1 MKRILLTLL
10 ALAFSGVAS
19 AQLYKWVDK
28 NGRTQY
34 GDTPPA
40 DAAKVTRLKPPP
52 PGSAPTPAPSAD
64 AKKDA
69 AGKDKGGKAL
79 TPEQAFQKRQQERA
93 DADQKAAKE
102 RAEAD
107 QKRAGCEQAQ
117 ASLRQLQSGQRLST
131 VNAQGERVF
140 IDDDARARQIEQ
152 AQKSVADWCK

>member
-1 MKRILLTLL
+1 MNRMLVMLV

-28 NGRTQY
+28 NGHVQY

-40 DAAKVTRLKPPP
+40 DATKVTRLKAPS
-52 PGSAPTPAPSAD
+52 PGSAPAPSAE
-64 AKKDA
+64 AKKD
-69 AGKDKGGKAL
+69 AGKDKGEKAL
-79 TPEQAFQKRQQERA
+79 TPEQAFQKRQKERA
-93 DADQKAAKE
+93 EADEKAAKE

-152 AQKSVADWCK
+152 AQKSVTDWCK

>member
-1 MKRILLTLL
+1 MKRILVMLI

-28 NGRTQY
+28 NGRVQY
-34 GDTPPA
+34 GDMPPA

-52 PGSAPTPAPSAD
+52 PGSAPAPSAD

-69 AGKDKGGKAL
+69 AGKDKSAKAL
-79 TPEQAFQKRQQERA
+79 TPEQEFQKRQKERA
-93 DADQKAAKE
+93 EADQKASKE